1 MEQIFYSITF
11 VIFLFYFFISM
22 AMALENQKFQ
32 YKKWLSDKNIFGK
45 CYICIAI
52 IVTIPITMMIYIWN
66 FLFLIGY
73 SFYRLGI
80 KKK

>member
-1 MEQIFYSITF
+1 MEQFFYAVMV
-11 VIFLFYFFISM
+11 VIFLFYFFISV
-22 AMALENQKFQ
+22 AMALENQRLQ

-52 IVTIPITMMIYIWN
+52 IATLPITMMIYIWN
-66 FLFLIGY
+66 LLFLIVY
-73 SFYRLGI
+73 SFYHLGI

>member
-1 MEQIFYSITF
+1 
-11 VIFLFYFFISM
+11 M
-22 AMALENQKFQ
+22 AFEDHKFQ

-52 IVTIPITMMIYIWN
+52 ITTIPITIMIYIWDL
-66 FLFLIGY
+66 LFLIVY
-73 SFYRLGI
+73 SFYNLGI